1 MREGLVPCAPHL
13 PTLAITMRILELYR
27 IASLRCP
34 HLAINSF
41 VKALCDLH
49 GVPFRPYL
57 RKQFS
62 ICFDIYLAVRL
73 RVDQRIQVA
82 LKHDDPGWR
91 LRHACPACTYKLTGE
106 AELLFSVLSTMDG
119 NNSLKRIQRRK
130 PLPLDPGEGDGPVIG
145 EPNERKDERTVGAG
159 YYITREQV
167 DLWSRELVL
176 EWIKEHENDA
186 DIVSLI
192 LLIFTPFLF

>member
-1 MREGLVPCAPHL
+1 
-13 PTLAITMRILELYR
+13 
-27 IASLRCP
+27 
-34 HLAINSF
+34 
-41 VKALCDLH
+41 
-49 GVPFRPYL
+49 
-57 RKQFS
+57 
-62 ICFDIYLAVRL
+62 
-73 RVDQRIQVA
+73 
-82 LKHDDPGWR
+82 
-91 LRHACPACTYKLTGE
+91 
-106 AELLFSVLSTMDG
+106 MDG